1 MSKQVNLSDLRHR
14 AEQAIAE
21 TERQLGPKGLD
32 IPAEDK
38 LHLLEELRIYQTELE
53 IQNQELVQS
62 QADMILAIEKYH
74 ALFDHLPLPALLL
87 DHRGFII
94 ENNRQAATLL
104 GQRAAPM
111 QHSYSLVQYLVGPQR
126 TLFQSALRNLEGSH
140 TTTVNHAL
148 IRKGDGLT
156 MACDIHLLH
165 MHGQAQPLSYALAVL
180 VDKET
185 EIELGKKSFELE
197 IAKEAAEAANVAKST
212 FLANMSH
219 EIRTPL
225 NGVLGM
231 IEIAKK
237 RTTDPEGV
245 DFLNKATIAGRQLLQ
260 LLNDIL
266 DLSKIESDRLTLS
279 PTQHCLMDIIEGI
292 RILYEPLAKAKGI
305 TLRLDLPKQIADCLL
320 LIDELRLSQ
329 ILGNLVNNAIKF
341 SQQGDIHIR
350 VIPEAEENDGI
361 TVRFEVQDQGIGI
374 SPVSQSRLFR
384 RFEQVDMSMTRTT
397 GGTGLGLAICKGL
410 AELMGGKIGV
420 QSQLG
425 TGSTFWFTAWFADT
439 GEMLGTTP
447 APDDMTCSNQD
458 MLNMHYAGSR
468 VLVVEDESFNQEV
481 TRFLLENQGFVV
493 EIAGDGLEAV
503 TLARKNR
510 YDLILMDVQ
519 MPRMNGLDAT
529 REIRSDSLNTRT
541 PIIAMTANAFEE
553 DRQACL
559 AAGMNEHVAKPFELE
574 PLYATLLRW
583 LSVSGS
589 IV

>member
-32 IPAEDK
+32 ILADDK
-38 LHLLEELRIYQTELE
+38 QHLLEELRIYQTELE
-53 IQNQELVQS
+53 IQNHELAQS
-62 QADMILAIEKYH
+62 QADMIVALDKYH
-74 ALFDHLPLPALLL
+74 ALFDYLPLPALLI

-94 ENNRQAATLL
+94 ESNRQAASLL

-126 TLFQSALRNLEGSH
+126 TLFQSALRNLEASNA
-140 TTTVNHAL
+140 TTVNHVL
-148 IRKGDGLT
+148 IRKVDGVN

-165 MHGQAQPLSYALAVL
+165 MHGDAQPLSHALVVL

-237 RTTDPEGV
+237 RMTDPAGL
-245 DFLNKATIAGRQLLQ
+245 DFLHKATIAGRQLLQ

-292 RILYEPLAKAKGI
+292 RELYEPMAQAKGMA
-305 TLRLDLPKQIADCLL
+305 LRLELPNEIAHRSL
-320 LIDELRLSQ
+320 LIDELRLNQ
-329 ILGNLVNNAIKF
+329 ILGNLINNAIKF
-341 SQQGDIHIR
+341 TQQGDIHIR
-350 VIPEAEENDGI
+350 VIPEAEHNEGI
-361 TVRFEVQDQGIGI
+361 SVRFEVQDQGAGI

-384 RFEQVDMSMTRTT
+384 RFEQVDMSMTRST

-439 GEMLGTTP
+439 GDVLGTTP
-447 APDDMTCSNQD
+447 APDNMTPSSQD
-458 MLNMHYAGSR
+458 ALKTLYAGSR
-468 VLVVEDESFNQEV
+468 VLVVEDEGFNQEIA
-481 TRFLLENQGFVV
+481 RFLLENQGFVV

-503 TLARKNR
+503 TLARQNR

-519 MPRMNGLDAT
+519 MPEMNGLMAT
-529 REIRSDSLNTRT
+529 KLIREYLSTQPNVKPVKIV
-541 PIIAMTANAFEE
+541 AMTANAMAE
-553 DRQACL
+553 DRQSCL
-559 AAGMNEHVAKPFELE
+559 DVGMDDYISKPINVQEII
-574 PLYATLLRW
+574 RI
-583 LSVSGS
+583 VSS
-589 IV
+589 I